1 MRCFLFSRNSVNV
14 GCKSLLTL
22 ATPLI
27 TKAYTDINDEGAIAV
42 AMDYLKY
49 HDPENASR
57 EDAIS
62 LLAFMQT
69 VADGVAST
77 MSIEDFD
84 KYFEEYKTQRDNS

>member
-1 MRCFLFSRNSVNV
+1 MTDMDFKQV
-14 GCKSLLTL
+14 
-22 ATPLI
+22 
-27 TKAYTDINDEGAIAV
+27 DINDEGAITI
-42 AMDYLKY
+42 AMNYLKY
-49 HDPENASR
+49 HDPENATR

-84 KYFEEYKTQRDNS
+84 KYYEEYKAQRDNN